1 MDCNF
6 HKHAL
11 PYGLRRENLTAV
23 DLKCKR
29 SSRSGR
35 LTATLPLKDMS
46 CAGWMLDSLLSN
58 LVHYRKLFF
67 CFTSIRKFLG
77 C

>member
-1 MDCNF
+1 MR
-6 HKHAL
+6 K
-11 PYGLRRENLTAV
+11 ENLTAV

-35 LTATLPLKDMS
+35 LTAALPLTDTS
-46 CAGWMLDSLLSN
+46 CADWMLDSLLSN

-67 CFTSIRKFLG
+67 CFTSIKEIPWLLAP
-77 C
+77 